1 MAITIDGTA
10 GTIAGLVAGGLP
22 SGSVT
27 SATIADATI
36 ASGDIASGVVPAG
49 GKVLQ
54 VVTTDTASSTNSTST
69 TYADTG
75 LTASIT
81 PSSTSNKILVLV
93 TQAGVG
99 KSEANDTYC
108 ILQLNRDGTDI
119 LGFEK
124 QAGFTLTAMRN
135 LVGACTCSWLD
146 NPSTTSTVV
155 YKTRFRSNNNGSA
168 VNVNSNGSTSTITL
182 MEIQG

>member
-1 MAITIDGTA
+1 MVSKVKVDSLETTA
-10 GTIAGLVAGGLP
+10 GTG
-22 SGSVT
+22 
-27 SATIADATI
+27 TIALSNQLSGMTV
-36 ASGDIASGVVPAG
+36 ASLPTTGSPPGIFAG

-54 VVTTDTASSTNSTST
+54 VVNADTASSANSTST

-81 PSSTSNKILVLV
+81 PASTSNKVLVLV

-124 QAGFTLTAMRN
+124 QAGFTLTSMRN
-135 LVGACTCSWLD
+135 LVGACSCSWLD
-146 NPSTTSTVV
+146 TPSTTSTVV
-155 YKTRFRSNNNGSA
+155 YKTRFRTYASGSA

-182 MEIQG
+182 MEIAG